1 MFKLAIDIPAKA
13 TEIVLPDNKDVVIFA
28 ATLVEEPY
36 APVEAV
42 STLFRTANKDN
53 ACLQEMAEPKVNLL
67 KPEQIVAWSGYTN
80 DNEKPAFLVD
90 GKENTKWCDISML
103 PNYVDFDL
111 GTEKEISG
119 WKMVNAAQESHS
131 YITSNCFLQGRNNP
145 NEAWRTLD
153 FVTGNKQN
161 VINRSLGKTEKVRYL
176 RLLVTQPV
184 QAPNGKDT
192 RIYEFAV
199 YE

>member
-1 MFKLAIDIPAKA
+1 M
-13 TEIVLPDNKDVVIFA
+13 VIFA